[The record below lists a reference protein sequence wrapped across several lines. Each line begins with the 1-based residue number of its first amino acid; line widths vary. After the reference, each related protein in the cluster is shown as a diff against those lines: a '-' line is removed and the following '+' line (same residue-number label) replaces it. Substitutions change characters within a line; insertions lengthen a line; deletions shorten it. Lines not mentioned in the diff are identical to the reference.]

1 MRTDGLII
9 TNPRAIEDTK
19 KAKESE
25 RYIVAFNSSQV
36 KSAIGNIG
44 TFGVGDYD
52 IRFSMSRDE
61 MLAYDGVK
69 PAQKEAILN
78 SAKKKVQDSKDSLLK
93 MAGAFVS
100 KGDGLPK
107 MTKLAMLL
115 KGTRLANESWAFKT
129 ADMDSVVDWTKHLF
143 NNLLAAYV
151 RAIKTQGADVRAK
164 IDDFHNAVGKYLF
177 RPDIKAQHDTLSELF
192 VGATK
197 ENYDPSGTFKT
208 KLGATKNAKLD
219 TLYNSLS
226 EPAQQTYK
234 NTLIFFRNQF
244 NRELKAFEQSLRDAG
259 HDEAYIDKLLSEVR
273 KVEVYVPLRQYGNRV
288 MSVYVRNADGSNG
301 EALAHEF
308 FDGKINIAFTEMRM
322 KAEFKKMFGD
332 NINVTQI
339 TEFREKLRPS
349 LSASQNDVIDAHA
362 ARLRQNGLS
371 EAEVDAQIAE
381 FVKTLSSFG
390 IAKLDQTKQ
399 ERTGVYSSGFKR
411 DIFRAINDVA
421 STNEMRIAS
430 LVHKKTITDAF
441 NAAQE
446 HIKKESLNPDYD
458 GLSADMALKAIRES
472 FDYRASSDGLQGF
485 VTKINGFGFLATMG
499 FDMSQIPLQLSSLMN
514 LSLPHLVSRFPKDKA
529 FATKQ
534 MGKNFYAVLK
544 MVRYGG
550 MNEYL
555 NVLSEKA
562 SKGDADA
569 KKLFDSLKPAYEQMR
584 ANDRVSFTDLKE
596 IENEIY
602 GKTNLMSN
610 ILRYS
615 GMQINITEQVVNMSI
630 AMTTIQLAEKNGM
643 NQSEIDFQ
651 VDEALRRGNP
661 NSTPTTKGL
670 YSKTA
675 IGRFAT
681 IMRSYGMAV
690 FARQMSDLRTVW
702 RLKGTGSTDFKEARN
717 RLVAT
722 IVIQGTMAGAVGM
735 PTFLT
740 LPLWTMLF
748 VAKAMTAD
756 DDEEELTT
764 DQWTRKI
771 FYETFGSDA
780 TRVMRY
786 GMLSFV
792 GGDALAK
799 RMSFDDLIVRN
810 TDDDLNGDGIRD
822 YMDDLSANAPL
833 TGGVTDR
840 SVRAFSRFYNDIKA
854 GRPMDDVFDE
864 LLRKN
869 LPMKSINS
877 IAKAYDATQNDGQV
891 YSKDNTP
898 LLSEKNKLNILER
911 VAMALG
917 IRPAMVME
925 AQNNKWELISAKMEK
940 EQQKKA
946 MLDNYKIVYAQFKQG
961 IADQSDVDDAK
972 EMIDEYNAKNPLYE
986 ISAKSI
992 ANAQKKLTV
1001 NMENSI
1007 ITPRNKTDK
1016 AKIDEVINSNP
1027 WLNPEEEL

>member
-1 MRTDGLII
+1 MVSIAYGAANLELKGND
-9 TNPRAIEDTK
+9 NAIQK
-19 KAKESE
+19 QS
-25 RYIVAFNSSQV
+25 
-36 KSAIGNIG
+36 
-44 TFGVGDYD
+44 D

-61 MLAYDGVK
+61 MLAYDGIAPK
-69 PAQKEAILN
+69 TKETIMN
-78 SAKKKVQDSKDSLLK
+78 SAKKKVGDSKDNLLK
-93 MAGAFVS
+93 MAGAVVS

-107 MTKLAMLL
+107 MTKLNMLL
-115 KGTRLANESWAFKT
+115 KGTRLLNEAWAFRV

-151 RAIKTQGADVRAK
+151 RAIKTKGADVRAK
-164 IDDFHNAVGKYLF
+164 IDDFHNAVGKYLS
-177 RPDIKAQHDTLSELF
+177 RADIKAQHDTLSELF

-219 TLYNSLS
+219 ALYNSLS
-226 EPAQQTYK
+226 EPAKQTYR
-234 NTLIFFRNQF
+234 NTLKFFRNQF
-244 NRELKAFEQSLRDAG
+244 NRELVAFEQSLRDAG
-259 HDEAYIDKLLSEVR
+259 HEDAYIDKLLSEIR
-273 KVEVYVPLRQYGNRV
+273 KIEVYVPLRQYGNRV

-301 EALAHEF
+301 ETLAHEF

-362 ARLRQNGLS
+362 ARLRKNGLS
-371 EAEVDAQIAE
+371 EEEVDYQISE

-390 IAKLDQTKQ
+390 IAKLEQTKQ
-399 ERTGVYSSGFKR
+399 ERTGIYSSGFKR

-421 STNEMRIAS
+421 SANEMRIAS
-430 LVHKKTITDAF
+430 LVHNKTITDAF

-472 FDYRASSDGLQGF
+472 FDYRASNDGLQGL
-485 VTKINGFGFLATMG
+485 VTKVNGFGFLATMG
-499 FDMSQIPLQLSSLMN
+499 FDASQIPLQLSSLMN
-514 LSLPHLVSRFPKDKA
+514 LALPHLVARFPKDKA

-550 MNEYL
+550 MTEYL
-555 NVLSEKA
+555 NMLSDKA
-562 SKGDADA
+562 SNGDTQA

-602 GKTNLMSN
+602 GKTNLYSN

-615 GMQINITEQVVNMSI
+615 GMQLNITEQVVNMTI

-670 YSKTA
+670 WAKSA
-675 IGRFAT
+675 MGRFVT

-702 RLKGTGSTDFKEARN
+702 RLKGTGSTEFKEARN
-717 RLVAT
+717 RLVST

-786 GMLSFV
+786 GMLSFI

-822 YMDDLSANAPL
+822 YLDDLTANAPL
-833 TGGVTDR
+833 TGGVSTR
-840 SVRAFSRFYNDIKA
+840 ALGAFSKFVNDIEA

-864 LLRKN
+864 LFRKN

-877 IAKAYDATQNDGQV
+877 IAKAYDAIQNDGQV

-898 LLSEKNKLNILER
+898 LLSENNKLNPLEIG
-911 VAMALG
+911 AMLLG

-961 IADQSDVDDAK
+961 IADQDDVDDAK

-1016 AKIDEVINSNP
+1016 ARNESIFNNNP
-1027 WLNPEEEL
+1027 WLDSEEEF